1 VTVRRALVIALA
13 ATLLSLPAQSAW
25 AQAPAPEPAPAQP
38 APVQPA
44 PVQPPPAQPAPV
56 QPAPV
61 QPAPPAS
68 APPAAPAPVTINP
81 PLALGGFEP
90 RERVTTWDMNIDG
103 AYGRVF
109 SEPGRGAGFARVRG
123 GILHIRDTLFFS
135 LGATY
140 EISNIVYA
148 TFGIQGEV
156 MHLETGLWLQVGGLL
171 DIDAKP
177 GFMAAVGWSLFG
189 VEFQQREYDDPAIGG
204 VSALFG
210 KIRIPI
216 SVIAQAL
223 RRTAP
228 SRPR

>member
-1 VTVRRALVIALA
+1 MTVRRALSITLA
-13 ATLLSLPAQSAW
+13 ATLFSLSAQSW
-25 AQAPAPEPAPAQP
+25 AQAPAPETAPPAPAPAQP

-44 PVQPPPAQPAPV
+44 PPQPD
-56 QPAPV
+56 
-61 QPAPPAS
+61 PPAS
-68 APPAAPAPVTINP
+68 APPAVKAQAAPAPVTITP
-81 PLALGGFEP
+81 PAALGGFEP
-90 RERVTTWDMNIDG
+90 GERVTTWDMNIDG

-109 SEPGRGAGFARVRG
+109 TDPSRGAGFARVRG
-123 GILHIRDTLFFS
+123 GILHIRDSLFFS

-189 VEFQQREYDDPAIGG
+189 VEFQQRQYDDPAIGG

-228 SRPR
+228 SRPH